1 MPNCIFINIA
11 MQDSKMAGR
20 FLLGPAAILLPF
32 AISAA
37 ARAEDPMA
45 MPSRCSSMVQPTG
58 ELAPWSKTVPLAAA
72 GEAGQQPVLAIGQ
85 AADVTLL
92 LAPKV
97 HYPLQPQKPGGPV
110 SYGGLIGIEVRKA
123 ATYRVALSS
132 GAWIDL
138 ERDGKAVTSV
148 AHGHGPACTGVRK
161 MVDFPLTSGRY
172 TLQLGANG
180 EAQMKVLVA
189 RLP

>member
-1 MPNCIFINIA
+1 
-11 MQDSKMAGR
+11 MAAE
-20 FLLGPAAILLPF
+20 FFHATASILLPLVM
-32 AISAA
+32 SPA

-45 MPSRCSSMVQPTG
+45 MPSQCSSMVQPTG
-58 ELAPWSKTVPLAAA
+58 ELAPWSKAVPLVAA
-72 GEAGQQPVLAIGQ
+72 GDARQQPLLAVGQ
-85 AADVTLL
+85 AADVDLL

-110 SYGGLIGIEVRKA
+110 SYGGLIGIEVREA
-123 ATYRVALSS
+123 ATYRIALSS

-138 ERDGKAVTSV
+138 VRDGKAVTSV

-161 MVDFPLTSGRY
+161 LVDFPLTPGRY
-172 TLQLGANG
+172 TLQLGASS

>member
-1 MPNCIFINIA
+1 
-11 MQDSKMAGR
+11 MQGDKMTGK
-20 FLLGPAAILLPF
+20 FFQGTVAILLPLAF
-32 AISAA
+32 PAA
-37 ARAEDPMA
+37 AGADEPMA
-45 MPSRCSSMVQPTG
+45 MPMPAECTSMAQPTG
-58 ELAPWSKTVPLAAA
+58 ELAPWSNPMPLAAA
-72 GEAGQQPVLAIGQ
+72 GDPDRQPTLPAGQ

-92 LAPKV
+92 PTPQV
-97 HYPLQPQKPGGPV
+97 HYPMRPEKPGGSV
-110 SYGGLIGIEVRKA
+110 SYGGLIGVEVKDA

-138 ERDGKAVTSV
+138 IRDGKAVTSV

-161 MVDFPLTSGRY
+161 MVDFPLTPGRY